1 MLSFSGSCHW
11 LILQLLTAIHYRNS
25 AATENCPQ
33 LHSDIHRALCCD
45 CFTATVTV
53 LLINYHKP
61 SQFVFKKWQEII
73 CVHWNDHTHTHTH
86 THTQKNNSFLT
97 IVQHHITSRCENE
110 ATDSLVPMING
121 RGSCIAILTTA
132 IQLSDSQWPLTVLA
146 IAICP
151 LGTVYIIC
159 STVHFHQEPKKYM
172 VWC

>member
-1 MLSFSGSCHW
+1 V
-11 LILQLLTAIHYRNS
+11 Y
-25 AATENCPQ
+25 TEM
-33 LHSDIHRALCCD
+33 I
-45 CFTATVTV
+45 
-53 LLINYHKP
+53 
-61 SQFVFKKWQEII
+61 
-73 CVHWNDHTHTHTH
+73 THTH
-86 THTQKNNSFLT
+86 KNNSFLT

-159 STVHFHQEPKKYM
+159 STVHFHLEPKNT
-172 VWC
+172 WCGAKLVTCHITCQRVPMPLLLTCKVAITTMIYENIRTEFLS